1 MLNNVVI
8 QDFHNLLYKSYII
21 IRRSIGILAV
31 LLPFLLVLGG
41 LASKNEALVQRSLS
55 AYYHNNMG
63 DVFVIV
69 LAMAAF
75 LLIAYRGRTSIVRV
89 LTTVSGILALFIIA
103 FPTKVDNPPI
113 VPYGIFKL
121 PSYHSM
127 LIHYISAILFFILLG
142 FVSFFHFTSHLDNS
156 PDSRRKNDKWYR
168 IFGAVMFMAATYIIF
183 FVIVFPNYNVLVAE
197 FIGLEA
203 LGFTWLFKGWKRES
217 VIKKSSIENR
227 RRKYKWLRYSRHWK
241 H

>member
-1 MLNNVVI
+1 MLNKGIV

-31 LLPFLLVLGG
+31 LLPLLLVLGG
-41 LASKNEALVQRSLS
+41 LVSKDENLVQRSLS
-55 AYYHNNMG
+55 AYYHNNMR
-63 DVFVIV
+63 DVFVTV

-75 LLIAYRGRTSIVRV
+75 LLIAYRGRTCIVRV

-103 FPTKVDNPPI
+103 FPTEVKNPPI
-113 VPYGIFKL
+113 IPYGIFEL
-121 PSYHSM
+121 PSYPSM
-127 LIHYISAILFFILLG
+127 LIHNISAILFFILLG
-142 FVSFFHFTSHLDNS
+142 FISFFHFTSHLDS
-156 PDSRRKNDKWYR
+156 TPESRRKNDKWYR
-168 IFGAVMFMAATYIIF
+168 IFGTVMFMAATYMIF
-183 FVIVFPNYNVLVAE
+183 FVIAFPNYNVLVAE

-217 VIKKSSIENR
+217 VMKKNPSVNR
-227 RRKYKWLRYSRHWK
+227 RRKYKWLRYSRYWK